1 MLVGSFRIVTS
12 RLIPRRMLY
21 KLPFAGAVLIL
32 AGCGG
37 SSEPKAQ
44 LVRGPGFRFEAPAGW
59 KVERTERQVSATHE
73 SERVQVAT
81 FPLLKPY
88 RTALYD
94 LVAKELKARMA
105 QVATQVHGTIAG
117 TKTVMAGGIRS
128 HSYEVQVGD
137 NVEEYTFVLRGMR
150 EVQLLCRRKA
160 ASSETP
166 CKRLISE
173 FELDA
178 PLDLAR

>member
-1 MLVGSFRIVTS
+1 MIH
-12 RLIPRRMLY
+12 
-21 KLPFAGAVLIL
+21 KLSIAGAVLIL
-32 AGCGG
+32 SGCGG

-59 KVERTERQVSATHE
+59 KVERTKRQVSAIHG

-88 RTALYD
+88 TTALFAP
-94 LVAKELKARMA
+94 VAKELTARMS
-105 QVATQVHGTIAG
+105 QVARQVHGTVSS
-117 TKTVMAGGIRS
+117 TKTVTAGGIRS

-137 NVEEYTFVLRGMR
+137 YVEEYTFVLRGLH

-160 ASSETP
+160 SSSGAA
-166 CKRLISE
+166 CKQLISG
-173 FELDA
+173 FELD
-178 PLDLAR
+178 